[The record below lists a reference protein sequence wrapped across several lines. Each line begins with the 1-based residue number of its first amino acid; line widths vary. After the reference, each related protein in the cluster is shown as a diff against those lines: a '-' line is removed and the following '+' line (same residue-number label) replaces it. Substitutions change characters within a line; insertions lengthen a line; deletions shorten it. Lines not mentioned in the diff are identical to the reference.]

1 MGAAQM
7 PLPIYQYRLVF
18 PFDDKMINVATDM
31 DFNVE
36 GELRT
41 PITKNIVAKSNF
53 LVRTR
58 SLFNFSH
65 VMPIASSDCV
75 LLMLCLCSSYR
86 LAIERA

>member
-53 LVRTR
+53 LVLSDRFF
-58 SLFNFSH
+58 SLH
-65 VMPIASSDCV
+65 IMPLLYMIACI
-75 LLMLCLCSSYR
+75 L
-86 LAIERA
+86 